1 MSNPFFI
8 FAYMNY
14 KLLLLTATSLAA
26 CTYSNTTPE
35 EDAIQE
41 LTVDEMLKR
50 DSIRA
55 DSMLKSL
62 MTQQPDT
69 LSID

>member
-1 MSNPFFI
+1 LSNPFFI

-14 KLLLLTATSLAA
+14 KLLLFVATSLAA
-26 CTYSNTTPE
+26 CTASNTTPE

-41 LTVDEMLKR
+41 LTVDAMLKR

-62 MTQQPDT
+62 MTQQVDT
-69 LSID
+69 LSVN